1 MKISTVD
8 EPVSAKLVDNIGGQH
23 WLGLVVPKRLA
34 RRAVTRQLLKRQMRE
49 ALRRHAARLGP
60 GLWVLRLQRGFDV
73 RQYVAAASGALR
85 GEVRVELDALLARA
99 AP

>member
-8 EPVSAKLVDNIGGQH
+8 EPVSAALVDNIGGQH

-49 ALRRHAARLGP
+49 ALRRHALAAFRDDTAIDMPMLP
-60 GLWVLRLQRGFDV
+60 DDTDFLPVDV
-73 RQYVAAASGALR
+73 NLA
-85 GEVRVELDALLARA
+85 ELH
-99 AP
+99 APETLH